1 MAVSIGGTVTI
12 NIRDLSMLP
21 SSDADCEAFCLQVI
35 GPECWQQID
44 SIRGLSSSGVSGAT
58 RAGSADPDLAAK
70 SVSIG
75 VTITGTF

>member
-12 NIRDLSMLP
+12 NIKDLNMLP

-44 SIRGLSSSGVSGAT
+44 SIRGLSSTGVAGAT
-58 RAGSADPDLAAK
+58 RAGPADPDLAVK
-70 SVSIG
+70 GISVG
-75 VTITGTF
+75 LTITGSF